1 MTPAEKWL
9 VVAVVFLVVEIA
21 PPATHFAA
29 LCLAFGALAAAI
41 MAFFLQSPWIPWVT
55 FVICSAILFPVLVP
69 LAKFLFPKKPT
80 NDESPNGS
88 GDRPQ
93 TL

>member
-9 VVAVVFLVVEIA
+9 VAAVVLLVVEIL

-41 MAFFLQSPWIPWVT
+41 TAFFLQAPWIPWVT
-55 FVICSAILFPVLVP
+55 FVVCSAVLFPVLVP
-69 LAKFLFPKKPT
+69 LAKFLFPKKIKSEGAADDT
-80 NDESPNGS
+80 GNRSK
-88 GDRPQ
+88 
-93 TL
+93 TV